1 MAWRTI
7 DELTDDVY
15 RTLMRVRGNE
25 VPLRQAWVE
34 AKLLDTGARLLS
46 LKFPRPMLV
55 APEIEAGP
63 LSQRVAPSKSPPQQN
78 PRDNGS
84 SLQARA
90 KSPPTGVESEPHSR
104 NG

>member
-63 LSQRVAPSKSPPQQN
+63 PITTGGPEQESAPAKPSRQRF
-78 PRDNGS
+78 
-84 SLQARA
+84 
-90 KSPPTGVESEPHSR
+90 
-104 NG
+104 